1 MSSADLSARLVAAIQ
16 QVRTSTPHAPMCR
29 SLCTDDVFKWAK
41 SLGALATDVT
51 GWTTDLYWAIRR
63 SGELCTCDWAAR
75 VDARLAA
82 CVEAALV
89 GESVR
94 AFAFDAA
101 ETERRVI
108 REAGLAAF
116 LAAAAQERTT

>member
-1 MSSADLSARLVAAIQ
+1 MTDLSERLVAAIQ

-41 SLGALATDVT
+41 ALGALATDVT

-63 SGELCTCDWAAR
+63 SGELCTCDWQSR

-82 CVEAALV
+82 CVEAALLEAV
-89 GESVR
+89 DS
-94 AFAFDAA
+94 AFQNVNGRPFKTWQDD
-101 ETERRVI
+101 
-108 REAGLAAF
+108 GLAAF
-116 LAAAAQERTT
+116 LAAAAQE